1 MSDRTV
7 PATAGWLY
15 YAPFYVGD
23 LLLLGAAW
31 VIFDQANRPMVGYE
45 VGGFAICVAF
55 GAWLGVLPFIHRHR
69 ADLKQLE
76 LGELSGTLAQI
87 QNVQQIADKIAAATG
102 QWQTVHEHSVRTVD
116 AAQEIAK
123 RMSNEAKEF
132 FAFFEKANEAEK
144 GHLRLEVEK
153 LRRAEG
159 DWLQVLVRLMD
170 HVFALYSAAVRSG
183 QQNLIEQLAHFQN
196 ACRDA
201 ARRVG
206 LVPVMAGPET
216 PFDANLHQLPDPDA
230 AADEGAEIVELLA
243 PGYSFQGQLIRRA
256 VVAVKPMHSA
266 ARSQSQP
273 EANTSAAPD
282 VAAQPA
288 ATEPAPVEAAPT
300 GPSSQ
305 EIVSGIAAEQAEGEP
320 ASGPALGATDP
331 SAKDLNRR
339 HYQTTV
345 EAAQETASDLAQEHL
360 PL

>member
-1 MSDRTV
+1 MTDRTV
-7 PATAGWLY
+7 SATASWRY
-15 YAPFYVGD
+15 YAPFFVGD
-23 LLLLGAAW
+23 LLMLGAAW
-31 VIFDQANRPMVGYE
+31 VIFYQARRPMVGYE
-45 VGGFAICVAF
+45 VGGFAACVAL
-55 GAWLGVLPFIHRHR
+55 GAWLGVLPFMHKHR

-87 QNVQQIADKIAAATG
+87 ENLQLIADKITAATG
-102 QWQTVHEHSVRTVD
+102 QWQTVHEHSVKTVD

-123 RMSNEAKEF
+123 RMSGEAKEF

-159 DWLQVLVRLMD
+159 DWLQVLVRLLD

-206 LVPVMAGPET
+206 LAPLLPGSET
-216 PFDANLHQLPDPDA
+216 PFDSNLHQLPDPDA
-230 AADEGAEIVELLA
+230 VVDEGAEIAELLA

-256 VVAVKPMHSA
+256 VVALKAIQADATLTSQLEASA
-266 ARSQSQP
+266 PVAEPVPVENTALPTVP
-273 EANTSAAPD
+273 EETASD
-282 VAAQPA
+282 VAAQQTEVESASCPTPGPA
-288 ATEPAPVEAAPT
+288 TGLSVRDPQRRHSQAAAE
-300 GPSSQ
+300 SAQ
-305 EIVSGIAAEQAEGEP
+305 EI
-320 ASGPALGATDP
+320 ASG
-331 SAKDLNRR
+331 
-339 HYQTTV
+339 
-345 EAAQETASDLAQEHL
+345 LAQEHL